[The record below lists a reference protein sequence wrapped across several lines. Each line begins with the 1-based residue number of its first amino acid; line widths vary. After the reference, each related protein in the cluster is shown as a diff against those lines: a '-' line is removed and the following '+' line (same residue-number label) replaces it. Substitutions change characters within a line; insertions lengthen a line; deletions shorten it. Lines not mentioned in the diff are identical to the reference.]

1 MIDVMMRQVLKTGVL
16 IAVACI
22 PLLAQAQWKWRDND
36 GRTQYSDRPPP
47 RGTADK
53 DILTRPANAARLVA
67 EVQPPAAAASAS
79 AGRASS
85 PAEAARR
92 ASEAAS
98 SAHPATHKAEEA
110 RRQQQRADNCHR
122 AQEYARTLDEGQ
134 RVQRVNAQ
142 GEREFLDDNQRS
154 REHDKARQVIESEC
168 S

>member
-1 MIDVMMRQVLKTGVL
+1 MRQVLKVGVL
-16 IAVACI
+16 IAAACV
-22 PLLAQAQWKWRDND
+22 PLLVQGQWKWRDNE

-53 DILTRPANAARLVA
+53 DILTRPANAARQVA
-67 EVQPPAAAASAS
+67 EPPPAAASAA
-79 AGRASS
+79 AGRAASS
-85 PAEAARR
+85 PEVARR

-98 SAHPATHKAEEA
+98 SAHPNANKAEEA
-110 RRQQQRADNCHR
+110 RRQQHRADNCRR

-142 GEREFLDDNQRS
+142 GEREFLDDSQRGNE
-154 REHDKARQVIESEC
+154 RDKARQVIESEC